1 MSGLLWDPSQQPDL
15 MESMA
20 SFASSSL
27 TLAMA
32 LPMCLIDLVCCLLVS
47 VAALVGAVV
56 GPVVEM
62 LGQVAVLAVAAMGL
76 EDTWSA
82 NHTMVLGLTLYTLA
96 ALFTRLWASP
106 QQNLS
111 KLTSCLAGIL
121 WITIFL
127 SCPSFGPAAHPQA
140 VLLSLALTLGGLC
153 VSGLFLEHSGYK
165 HNPAATDLD
174 ATAGGYLTVLSM
186 EAMGVMV
193 IAAFGYPGL
202 SAEDA
207 PSRYY
212 CILPFIAMQMTYFT
226 SVAKVEAPVEVTAN
240 GSVTHIQDELSS
252 KIQEVKEI
260 CGDKVAE
267 VKEKIEAAV
276 EKVVEENPE
285 VLEAAAK
292 VEAAGEIV
300 EAKVEEIVEAVKET
314 VEAVAEAVDTKVE
327 EVKADPLFKR
337 LMAMLTSLYTA
348 VASRLSALLA
358 PILAVVSAVASR
370 LAAVPWA
377 ALLLLLSTSG
387 SHLLHGAAW
396 LHLTGDSL
404 ALALPALTLGLPLLL
419 DTLGTKLPACLPA
432 YARELAAVPTSL
444 AVAGV
449 TYLLVTGG
457 GVPVEA

>member
-15 MESMA
+15 MDSLT

-47 VAALVGAVV
+47 AASLVGLVL

-62 LGQVAVLAVAAMGL
+62 LGQVGVLAVATLGL
-76 EDTWSA
+76 EDTWTS

-111 KLTSCLAGIL
+111 KLTSCVAGLL

-127 SCPSFGPAAHPQA
+127 SCPTFDTAAHPQA
-140 VLLSLALTLGGLC
+140 VLLSLALTLGGMC

-212 CILPFIAMQMTYFT
+212 CVLPFIAMQMTYFT
-226 SVAKVEAPVEVTAN
+226 SVAKATPVEVTAN
-240 GSVTHIQDELSS
+240 GSATHIQDELSS

-276 EKVVEENPE
+276 EKAVEDNPE

-300 EAKVEEIVEAVKET
+300 EEKVEEIVEAVKET
-314 VEAVAEAVDTKVE
+314 VEAVTEAVDTKVE

-358 PILAVVSAVASR
+358 PILALVSAVASR

-377 ALLLLLSTSG
+377 ALILLLSTSG

-396 LHLTGDSL
+396 HHLTGDSL
-404 ALALPALTLGLPLLL
+404 ALALPCLTLGLPLLL
-419 DTLGTKLPACLPA
+419 DALGAKLPACLPA
-432 YARELAAVPTSL
+432 YVRELAAAPASL

-449 TYLLVTGG
+449 TYLLATGG
-457 GVPVEA
+457 SPVED